1 SIGTGIV
8 GQPRSH
14 VKHLSAQADG
24 ENAGSPSGRRAGV
37 CGGDGVSHPRM
48 TLTGVS
54 AVRLA
59 PPELYVGPPLQT
71 LGLRI
76 LLVLLFLRPTVGRGS
91 APSPSTPLPRQLDFP
106 AALR

>member
-1 SIGTGIV
+1 
-8 GQPRSH
+8 
-14 VKHLSAQADG
+14 
-24 ENAGSPSGRRAGV
+24 
-37 CGGDGVSHPRM
+37 M

-59 PPELYVGPPLQT
+59 PPELNVGPPLQT

-76 LLVLLFLRPTVGRGS
+76 LLVLLFLRPTVGLGS
-91 APSPSTPLPRQLDFP
+91 VPYPSTHLPRQLDFP